1 MTCDETKLLLA
12 EYWSESLGEAQEL
25 AFEAHIAE
33 CNACHEETERLG
45 AIWKNLALIP
55 GSTSFAKDFE
65 PGPNL
70 RGRFYETLGAYR
82 QGLESAP
89 KPSVWQRIVAYWP
102 KQPQWQMAS
111 SLALLV
117 IGLGVGYELRPG
129 GQGSGTGA
137 TQSPAQV
144 TELSQLRGEVSS
156 MRQMVALSLMQ
167 QQSAGERLRGVSYAY
182 QAPSSDTQVLSA
194 LLSTV
199 NQDDSVNVRLS
210 AVDALHAFGVSPVT
224 RTAVVQSIRKQQTPL
239 VQIALIDLL
248 VDLKEKEAVT
258 ELAGISTDDKI
269 DPAVRQHAKWAM
281 GKLK

>member
-1 MTCDETKLLLA
+1 
-12 EYWSESLGEAQEL
+12 
-25 AFEAHIAE
+25 
-33 CNACHEETERLG
+33 
-45 AIWKNLALIP
+45 
-55 GSTSFAKDFE
+55 
-65 PGPNL
+65 
-70 RGRFYETLGAYR
+70 
-82 QGLESAP
+82 
-89 KPSVWQRIVAYWP
+89 
-102 KQPQWQMAS
+102 MAS